1 VNNFSSLSLE
11 LLDELKDVLAKA
23 PLDAAMRGETNG
35 IVTTVASNLDKVV
48 QHGRRADLIVKNMLL
63 HSREGSGERTETNIN
78 AMVEERSISPI
89 TAPAPRSPASTSRS
103 SRNSAPTPAKPIS
116 IPRKSRAFS

>member
-1 VNNFSSLSLE
+1 MI
-11 LLDELKDVLAKA
+11 
-23 PLDAAMRGETNG
+23 DA
-35 IVTTVASNLDKVV
+35 NLDKVV
-48 QHGRRADLIVKNMLL
+48 AHGKRADSIVKNMLL

-103 SRNSAPTPAKPIS
+103 SRSSIPTPAKPIS
-116 IPRKSRAFS
+116 IPRKSHACS